1 MAEMTGAGVAL
12 ELEEFAARHAQKAG
26 DGAWQL
32 ESPRCLEVHLQN
44 ETVRTKVGAM
54 IAYRGNLK
62 FERASAGSVGKMMKA
77 MFTSESGRATNV
89 TGTGV
94 LYLGDASK
102 EVSILKLTDDTLYVN
117 SRDLLAYSEDL
128 QWDITVIKSAGI
140 VAGGLFTFKL
150 WGNGLRGDHHSRR
163 SARARRHAD
172 KPAVH
177 RPQRH
182 RRLERGP
189 RSQREGRREPE
200 DVHGPRERRVLADAL
215 LGRGLRRGPAVRGGR
230 GQRRQ
235 GVGTVSHI

>member
-12 ELEEFAARHAQKAG
+12 ELEEFAAQHAQKQG
-26 DGAWQL
+26 DAAWQL

-44 ETVRTKVGAM
+44 QTVRTKVGAM

-62 FERASAGSVGKMMKA
+62 FERASSGSMGKMMKA

-89 TGTGV
+89 SGTGV

-150 WGNGLRGDHHSRR
+150 WGNGYAAITTHGD
-163 SARARRHAD
+163 
-172 KPAVH
+172 P
-177 RPQRH
+177 
-182 RRLERGP
+182 L
-189 RSQREGRREPE
+189 
-200 DVHGPRERRVLADAL
+200 VLAVTPTSPLYTDPNATVAWSEGL
-215 LGRGLRRGPAVRGGR
+215 EVNVKADVNLKTFTGRASGETWQMHFSGEGFVVVQPFEEGEDNAVRA
-230 GQRRQ
+230 
-235 GVGTVSHI
+235 